1 MQKLPKDAPVAE
13 TVSFWF
19 AGDHN
24 LTMSPTG
31 RAIVSFSMP
40 GPPVGRRLN
49 PLPAKQRPAEESD
62 QPNGMQGGAEVRP
75 RPLRGTTREEPGF
88 WP

>member
-1 MQKLPKDAPVAE
+1 MQNLPKDAPVAE

-31 RAIVSFSMP
+31 RAIVRFSMP
-40 GPPVGRRLN
+40 GLPVGSYRTSAASAHSPITLMIIRFGRRPSN
-49 PLPAKQRPAEESD
+49 S
-62 QPNGMQGGAEVRP
+62 V
-75 RPLRGTTREEPGF
+75 
-88 WP
+88 

>member
-1 MQKLPKDAPVAE
+1 MQNLPKDGPVAE

-31 RAIVSFSMP
+31 RAIVRFSMP
-40 GPPVGRRLN
+40 GLPVGRRAQP
-49 PLPAKQRPAEESD
+49 PLPAKQRPEES
-62 QPNGMQGGAEVRP
+62 
-75 RPLRGTTREEPGF
+75 
-88 WP
+88 